1 MDCHEPVGNRSAN
14 RSDRRPRLAAKA
26 VAQLT
31 QTKEAT
37 LYSLDIDIG
46 GTFTDGFFT
55 DGTLVETAKVLT
67 TPHDVTECF
76 LDCVKLGSSRFNV
89 DLDNFLR
96 RTSVARLS
104 TTIGTNL
111 LVQRKGARVGLLVSA
126 GNEVTLYGVEP
137 AGALGNIIAADMVLG
152 IREAVNDSGAVTAA
166 PDSEGVLAQVRQ
178 LVQKGAEIIVVSLRN
193 AWRNPANERA
203 VRTMIRNRYPVH
215 YMRSVPV
222 QLGIEVV
229 HDRDDHARTNS
240 ALLNAYIHAEMA
252 RILFRAEDKIRA
264 AGYPR
269 PLLIVHSSGG
279 NARVAKTVALN
290 TLHSGPAVAVR
301 GAAELSRW
309 LGLNHVVSADM
320 GGTSFDIGVVIDQKV
335 SLAPVP
341 HIDRMRIA
349 TPVIQ
354 LASVALGGG
363 SIARVEGDELKLGPE
378 SAGSAPG
385 PACYGKG
392 GTEPTVTD
400 ANLLLGFIGA
410 DNFLG
415 GRMKLDIQAAS
426 TAIRRGV
433 ARRLNISVE
442 QAAYRIRQLANQR
455 MEREI
460 SAVIDEAGQRAADVT
475 LFSVG
480 GAGPLHACNI
490 ADLSD
495 LKQVVTFP
503 FGSVFSAFGSGTT
516 DVQHLYRHTFSQSPQ
531 SPTLVEQVVDG
542 ILNQA
547 RIDMR
552 AEGFAPRDVSLTVE
566 AELDG
571 RTERVK
577 GQSSLD
583 RSDVC
588 RQIVSKANGATI
600 SALIISA
607 TSPTRHWRQEQTPVT
622 SHVVQSHGQREVWW
636 DGAGTAR
643 TPIYDRDMLAPGAIV
658 EGPAIIEAPDT
669 TYVVPPGW
677 RLVVNELSF
686 YIMTRK

>member
-1 MDCHEPVGNRSAN
+1 M
-14 RSDRRPRLAAKA
+14 
-26 VAQLT
+26 

-55 DGTLVETAKVLT
+55 DGTIVETAKVLT

-76 LDCVKLGSSRFNV
+76 LDCVKLGSSQFNL
-89 DLDNFLR
+89 DLDDFLR

-126 GNEVTLYGVEP
+126 GSEAMLYGEEP
-137 AGALGNIIAADMVLG
+137 AGALGNVVASDMVLG
-152 IREAVNDSGAVTAA
+152 IREAVDDSGTVIAA
-166 PDSEGVLAQVRQ
+166 PGNEEVLNQVRQ
-178 LVQKGAEIIVVSLRN
+178 LIQKGAEIIVVSLRN

-222 QLGIEVV
+222 QLAIEVA

-269 PLLIVHSSGG
+269 PLLIVHGSGG

-290 TLHSGPAVAVR
+290 TLHSGPAVAVK

-320 GGTSFDIGVVIDQKV
+320 GGTSFDIGVVLDQKV
-335 SLAPVP
+335 SLEPVP

-349 TPVIQ
+349 TPVIR
-354 LASVALGGG
+354 LTSVALGGG

-400 ANLLLGFIGA
+400 ANLLLGFIDA

-415 GRMKLDIQAAS
+415 GRMKLDIRSAS
-426 TAIRRGV
+426 TAVQRGV

-442 QAAYRIRQLANQR
+442 QAAYRIRQLADQR

-460 SAVIDEAGQRAADVT
+460 SAVIAEAGQRAADVT

-480 GAGPLHACNI
+480 GAGPLHACLI
-490 ADLSD
+490 AELSG

-503 FGSVFSAFGSGTT
+503 FGSVFSAFGGGTT
-516 DVQHLYRHTFSQSPQ
+516 DVQHLYRYTFSESPQ
-531 SPTLVEQVVDG
+531 NPALVAQVVDG

-547 RIDMR
+547 RLDMR
-552 AEGFAPRDVSLTVE
+552 AEGFAPSDVSLAVE
-566 AELDG
+566 ATLDG
-571 RTERVK
+571 RIETVNGE
-577 GQSSLD
+577 SSLD

-588 RQIVSKANGATI
+588 PQILAKANGIAV
-600 SALIISA
+600 SALFVSA
-607 TSPTRHWRQEQTPVT
+607 TSLTPHWRQGQMPLT
-622 SHVVQSHGQREVWW
+622 SHVVQSRGQRDVWW
-636 DGAGTAR
+636 DATGPAR
-643 TPIYDRDMLAPGAIV
+643 TPLYDRAMLAPGAVV

-669 TYVVPPGW
+669 TYAVPPGW
-677 RLVVNELSF
+677 RLVVNEFSF
-686 YIMTRK
+686 YVMTRK